1 MRHSELIAEI
11 AKSLA
16 TAQTEYT
23 PVPKNKTAK
32 IRGKNNTE
40 YTYKYADLA
49 DVLGMAVPILAKHGI
64 AFLQPNERID
74 GKLFVTTMLIHE
86 SGQWMQSDGIE
97 VDEMEMK
104 WNEYEKKSVLER
116 CDPRTIGGD
125 FTYYRRYDGCSFIGI
140 APDEDV
146 DAANNG
152 PLPNSRGK
160 NTTEAKESRGAR
172 SHQENASRPTSTQQ
186 SNQQANQRAAVPQEA
201 AQPQAGQVKFIEPNG
216 ITCTVRSIKEIEG
229 VPAKDADGDI
239 PAMKAIRARMIVTI
253 LGQHHGVSE
262 LSTFDTKLFPALKES
277 TGLECH
283 FVISEKTNPAGK
295 LFVNIDDILFIDG
308 QGYHKGKPVIEGD
321 EQ

>member
-16 TAQTEYT
+16 AAQTEYT
-23 PVPKNKTAK
+23 PVPKTKTAK

-152 PLPNSRGK
+152 PLPNIRGK

-172 SHQENASRPTSTQQ
+172 SHQENSSRPTSTQQ
-186 SNQQANQRAAVPQEA
+186 STQQVNQRAAAPQEQ
-201 AQPQAGQVKFIEPNG
+201 AQPQAGQCKFIPPNG
-216 ITCTVRSIKEIEG
+216 LTTVIKGCKEIAAVE
-229 VPAKDADGDI
+229 ATEDQ
-239 PAMKAIRARMIVTI
+239 KARKGYLVVTF
-253 LGQHHGVSE
+253 LGTHNGLNFASC
-262 LSTFDTKLFPALKES
+262 FDTKYWDLLKES
-277 TGLECH
+277 VGLECNFTIKEADKNNQH
-283 FVISEKTNPAGK
+283 FINIVDV
-295 LFVNIDDILFIDG
+295 LFVDG
-308 QGYHKGKPVIEGD
+308 QAYMDAKPE
-321 EQ
+321 

>member
-16 TAQTEYT
+16 AAQSEYT

-146 DAANNG
+146 DGANNG

-160 NTTEAKESRGAR
+160 NTTEAKESRDATLHQTAR
-172 SHQENASRPTSTQQ
+172 ATSTQQ
-186 SNQQANQRAAVPQEA
+186 SSQQANQRAAAPQEQA
-201 AQPQAGQVKFIEPNG
+201 RPQAGQCTFIPPNG
-216 ITCTVRSIKEIEG
+216 LTTVIKGVKEIAAQE
-229 VPAKDADGDI
+229 ATEDQ
-239 PAMKAIRARMIVTI
+239 KARKGYLMVTF
-253 LGQHHGVSE
+253 LGTHNGLNFASC
-262 LSTFDTKLFPALKES
+262 FDTKYWDVLKES
-277 TGLECH
+277 VGLECY
-283 FVISEKTNPAGK
+283 FVIKEADKNNQHFINIIDV
-295 LFVNIDDILFIDG
+295 LFVDG
-308 QGYHKGKPVIEGD
+308 QAYFDGKPVVEG
-321 EQ
+321 EAQ